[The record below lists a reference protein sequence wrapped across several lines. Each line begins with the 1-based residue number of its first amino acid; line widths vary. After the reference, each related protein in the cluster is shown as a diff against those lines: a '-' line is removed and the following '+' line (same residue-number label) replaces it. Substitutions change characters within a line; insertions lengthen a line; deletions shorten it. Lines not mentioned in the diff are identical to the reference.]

1 MLNPYE
7 GGVFRVTSK
16 YGYRDIG
23 YGAEFH
29 GGLDLVGESS
39 KRLLAVCDGVIET
52 STIITNKA
60 DLTWQWGN
68 YVKLKADTGEL
79 IYYCHLSEK
88 LVKKGQRVKKGDVIG
103 IEGQTG
109 FSFGSHCHLEVRNS
123 ANKVTELVNTP
134 MFTGIPNIIQKITVE
149 TEKEDDKPMTAEEKK
164 AFEKLQRQVDE
175 LRETIPEKEKI
186 YHWWKEL
193 PSWAYDPL
201 MALYKAGL
209 FVGESPDD
217 LNISYEFM
225 RMLVVYARGL
235 KKQGVIDYEE

>member
-39 KRLLAVCDGVIET
+39 KKLLAICDGVIET

-68 YVKLKADTGEL
+68 YIKLKADTGEL
-79 IYYCHLSEK
+79 IFYCHLSK
-88 LVKKGQRVKKGDVIG
+88 RLVNKGQRVKKGDAIG
-103 IEGQTG
+103 IEGTTG

-123 ANKVTELVNTP
+123 NNKVTELVNTP

-149 TEKEDDKPMTAEEKK
+149 TEKEDNKPMTAEEKK
-164 AFEKLQRQVDE
+164 SFEKLQRQVDE

-186 YHWWKEL
+186 YHYWSEL
-193 PSWAYDPL
+193 PKWAYNPL
-201 MALYKAGL
+201 MALNKKGL
-209 FVGESPDD
+209 FVGESPSD
-217 LNISYEFM
+217 LNMSYDLM
-225 RMLVVYARGL
+225 RTLVVYARGERL
-235 KKQGVIDYEE
+235 KGELDYED